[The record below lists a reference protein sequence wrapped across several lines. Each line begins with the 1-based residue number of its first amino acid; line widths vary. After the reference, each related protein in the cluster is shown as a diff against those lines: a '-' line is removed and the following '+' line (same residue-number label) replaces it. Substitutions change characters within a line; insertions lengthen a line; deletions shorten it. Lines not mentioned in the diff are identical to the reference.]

1 VVTTV
6 KHLIIHHEGET
17 SEEQKILI
25 NRLENTL
32 KAFGGARPT
41 YGQDEIESLI
51 RERG

>member
-6 KHLIIHHEGET
+6 KHLIVHHDQET
-17 SEEQKILI
+17 GEEQKILL

-41 YGQDEIESLI
+41 YGQEEIESLI